1 MIEPE
6 VEMLK
11 TGMIFA
17 LAFMAGNAH
26 ALTPDADIC
35 ISRDFSYFQW
45 STETG
50 CELSRSQM
58 AGDSESAIIF
68 DTYCPSEEGPEYT
81 TEGKAVVMPT
91 GVTDVYWIVDI
102 FDGGDFAPFLAGVC
116 DY

>member
-1 MIEPE
+1 
-6 VEMLK
+6 MLK
-11 TGMIFA
+11 AGMIFA

-58 AGDSESAIIF
+58 AGGVFFIALF
-68 DTYCPSEEGPEYT
+68 MFFPEFI
-81 TEGKAVVMPT
+81 GMLK
-91 GVTDVYWIVDI
+91 
-102 FDGGDFAPFLAGVC
+102 F
-116 DY
+116 